1 MPLINQTLPH
11 YHINEIHSIKINAS
25 PERVYEALK
34 QYRMG
39 SSPLFRF
46 LFSLRKLGGLP
57 TLLLRRQP
65 LTRNWNL
72 EEPAMLNLKPFVVVA
87 ETPNEEVVLGL
98 IGKFWLPA
106 PPQVNLKDGAEFLRF
121 NDPHYAKAAMNFHL
135 ESQNGVT
142 RLTTETRVNVP
153 DSTARLL
160 FRFYWTLIGFFS
172 GWIRIDMLQRIK
184 HEAEACHSEEC
195 KARRGIS
202 RTNL

>member
-1 MPLINQTLPH
+1 MPLINQTFPH
-11 YHINEIHSIKINAS
+11 YHISEIHSIKINAS

-46 LFSLRKLGGLP
+46 LFSLRRLGGLP
-57 TLLLRRQP
+57 TLLWRRQP

-98 IGKFWLPA
+98 IGKFWQPA

-121 NDPHYAKAAMNFHL
+121 DDPHYAKAAMNFHL

-142 RLTTETRVNVP
+142 RLTTETRVYVP

-172 GWIRIDMLQRIK
+172 GWIRMDMLQRIK
-184 HEAEACHSEEC
+184 HEAEACHSE
-195 KARRGIS
+195 
-202 RTNL
+202 